1 MKKLIDANNSK
12 VVGYLNYKYNILKDN
27 PLFFYLHP
35 KVALFLVLRFVFIFL
50 RLITGGYNHYF
61 KDKTIL
67 KPGGLIDL
75 ILYRRT
81 YKHTQ
86 IDLKL
91 FLLPKKVQD
100 IENIP
105 LSFVNC
111 FNPVVSVII
120 PVYNKWQYT
129 FNCIRSLKENT
140 MLPEIEV
147 IIVDDNSSDE
157 TEVVFS
163 GIKGIKYLKNDE
175 NIGFIRSCNK
185 GAAAAAGRYICF
197 LNNDTQVL
205 PGWIENL
212 LSVFNTEQNVGLVG
226 SKFIYP
232 DGRLQEAGGIIWQ
245 DGSGYNYG
253 RLKSPV
259 DPDFNYLRDVD
270 YCSGACIV
278 LEKELFSSLNGF
290 DERFVPAYYEDTDL
304 CFQIRE
310 LGKRVLYQPKS
321 EVVHFEGVTSGT
333 SLSSGTKRYQLVNK
347 EKFVNKWAKV
357 LQEKHFPPLDH
368 SEVYLGAI
376 RIVSD
381 NIILVVDS
389 YVPRYDRESGS
400 NRLLQLVRMMKE
412 LGYHVIYAPDNGYA
426 EEPYASLL
434 QNMGVELLYNYDNVH
449 IGELIERLTPFIKTA
464 WVCRPELNN
473 KYQEILRKNRE
484 LRIIYDT
491 IDLHYLRLKREKEI
505 SPELYD
511 KSALAWE
518 EMRQVELKMAA
529 MADLVITVTN
539 KEKEILLSEVEC
551 EVEVIPNIH
560 TSKLLSSDFES
571 RDGGLIFIGSY
582 DHLPNRDA
590 VLWLIQEIMPLV
602 WTKFPDLKITLLGN
616 NPPENIVNLAND
628 RISVPGFVA
637 DVSGYFESA
646 LAFVCPLRYGAG
658 MKGKIG
664 QSLEFN
670 LPIIST
676 TIGVEGMGMNH
687 EEHYLRGDTTNEF
700 ADSIVKLITDKTLW
714 KRLSANSKVC
724 LYPYSYD
731 RIKTRMHAI
740 LENVCSEEKVI
751 N

>member
-1 MKKLIDANNSK
+1 MKKIIDANNSK

-27 PLFFYLHP
+27 SLFFYLHP
-35 KVALFLVLRFVFIFL
+35 KVVLFLVLRFLFIFL

-105 LSFVNC
+105 LSFVTC
-111 FNPVVSVII
+111 SNPVVSVII

-129 FNCIRSLKENT
+129 FNCIRSLKANT

-163 GIKGIKYLKNDE
+163 GIKGIKYLKNNE
-175 NIGFIRSCNK
+175 NIGFIRSCNR
-185 GAAAAAGRYICF
+185 GAVAAAGRYICF

-321 EVVHFEGVTSGT
+321 EVVHFEGITSGT
-333 SLSSGTKRYQLVNK
+333 SLTSGTKRYQLVNK
-347 EKFVNKWAKV
+347 EKFVSKWVKV
-357 LQEKHFPPLDH
+357 LQEKHFSPLDH
-368 SEVYLGAI
+368 PKVYIGAT

-381 NIILVVDS
+381 NVVLVIDS

-400 NRLLQLVRMMKE
+400 NRLFQLVRMMKE

-426 EEPYASLL
+426 EEPYASQL

-473 KYQEILRKNRE
+473 KYQETLRKNRE

-505 SPELYD
+505 SPELYN
-511 KSALAWE
+511 KSALTWE

-551 EVEVIPNIH
+551 EAEVIPNIH
-560 TSKLLSSDFES
+560 TSKPLKGEFES

-616 NPPENIVNLAND
+616 NPPENIMNLAND

-676 TIGVEGMGMNH
+676 TIGVEGMDMDH
-687 EEHYLRGDTTNEF
+687 EEHYLRGDTTDEF
-700 ADSIVKLITDKTLW
+700 ADSIIKLITDRTLW
-714 KRLSANSKVC
+714 KRLSENSKIC

-731 RIKTRMHAI
+731 RIKTRMHTI
-740 LENVCSEEKVI
+740 LENVCSEEKAI